1 VLDHDDMAE
10 VVGAQLGPG
19 SGLSLTSTADSD
31 HVLSLA
37 IQAVQAIPSGPTP
50 HRGERIQARIVTNG
64 VDTFLLDLDG
74 RFEYRDIDWDPA
86 GQREILTVLAMLAQ
100 AYLAGAGHE
109 GERRGVFGRRH
120 SELTLELDGATYVFR
135 GARR

>member
-1 VLDHDDMAE
+1 VLDHHDMAE

-19 SGLSLTSTADSD
+19 SGLSITSTADSD

-37 IQAVQAIPSGPTP
+37 IQNLQAFPSGPTP
-50 HRGERIQARIVTNG
+50 GPERVQARIVTNG

-109 GERRGVFGRRH
+109 SERRGVFGRRH
-120 SELTLELDGATYVFR
+120 SELTLELDGETYVFQ

>member
-1 VLDHDDMAE
+1 MLDHDDMAE

-19 SGLSLTSTADSD
+19 SGLTITSTADSD

-37 IQAVQAIPSGPTP
+37 IQAAQAIPSGRAPDGP
-50 HRGERIQARIVTNG
+50 ERVQARIVTNG

-86 GQREILTVLAMLAQ
+86 GQREILTVLTMLAQ

-109 GERRGVFGRRH
+109 SERRGVFGRRH
-120 SELTLELDGATYVFR
+120 SELALELDGETYVLT

>member
-1 VLDHDDMAE
+1 MLDHHDMAG

-19 SGLSLTSTADSD
+19 SGLTITSTADSD
-31 HVLSLA
+31 HVLSLV
-37 IQAVQAIPSGPTP
+37 IQAVQAIPSGRTP
-50 HRGERIQARIVTNG
+50 VRPERVQARIVTNG

-86 GQREILTVLAMLAQ
+86 GQREILTVLAMLAR

-109 GERRGVFGRRH
+109 AERRGVFGRRH

>member
-1 VLDHDDMAE
+1 MLDHHDMAE

-19 SGLSLTSTADSD
+19 SGLSITSTADSD

-37 IQAVQAIPSGPTP
+37 IQNLQAIPSGPTP
-50 HRGERIQARIVTNG
+50 GPERVQARIVTNG

-109 GERRGVFGRRH
+109 SERRGVFGRRH
-120 SELTLELDGATYVFR
+120 SELTLELDGETYVFQ